1 MTTTMP
7 PCLCGHPCD
16 RHGLGHPCKVPE
28 CGCRHYRGRRS
39 DWAPARLRWTGTR
52 LTECGRFRIQ
62 SERVRGEPVLH
73 SLMTTALDRRRYQ
86 HLGIE
91 TSFSGPN
98 AMRLVK
104 EAAQLIS
111 DEYPEFE
118 PGPPYVD

>member
-1 MTTTMP
+1 MP

-16 RHGLGHPCKVPE
+16 RHGLGHPCQVPE

-104 EAAQLIS
+104 EAAQLLS